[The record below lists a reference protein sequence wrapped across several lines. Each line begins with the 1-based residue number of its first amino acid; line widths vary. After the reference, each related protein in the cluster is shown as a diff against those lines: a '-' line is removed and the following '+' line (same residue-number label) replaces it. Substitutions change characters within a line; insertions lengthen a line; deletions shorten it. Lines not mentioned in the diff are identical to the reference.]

1 MFTNIRR
8 RVHEFHDEYLI
19 YYINMVNKCVSSNCT
34 SGYATG
40 EKSHVS
46 FFQITKNV
54 ARNGFI
60 SLIART
66 GHGQNI
72 LLYVLTTS
80 LINL

>member
-1 MFTNIRR
+1 MLKK
-8 RVHEFHDEYLI
+8 YI
-19 YYINMVNKCVSSNCT
+19 YIYIYVVCKNTIITKFVSSNCT